1 MLYQINVMYY
11 RNYVSCLQMF
21 LLIYLELINR
31 FCVDFWKLNN
41 IIVFDLEF
49 MLNFE
54 SIFVKMVGKKFVLKI
69 DFSKGYW

>member
-1 MLYQINVMYY
+1 M
-11 RNYVSCLQMF
+11 
-21 LLIYLELINR
+21 
-31 FCVDFWKLNN
+31 DFWKLNN

-54 SIFVKMVGKKFVLKI
+54 SIFVKMFGKKFVLKI